1 MKRDRYIICATCQ
14 AMNPSFDARC
24 DQCGASL
31 SLPETIDP
39 LEPKAVR
46 RTYFQRPSTLRL
58 IGMWALSLPNVIAS
72 AYVAFWVLKRRG
84 GLAEFMIFWGLLG
97 LGGIWLVIWY
107 RVTKHYLFRDRQPP
121 GDL

>member
-14 AMNPSFDARC
+14 AMNPSFDTRC

-31 SLPETIDP
+31 SFVETVDP
-39 LEPKAVR
+39 VESKVR
-46 RTYFQRPSTLRL
+46 RTYFQAPSTLRL

-97 LGGIWLVIWY
+97 LGGLWLIIWY
-107 RVTKHYLFRDRQPP
+107 RVTKHYLF
-121 GDL
+121 